1 MSDTAGNTGAKN
13 AIQKPLPAWITSGV
27 LGLVLGAGGCF
38 VTLYFYGYAPLE
50 SLVDNSGPPPAAM
63 AGTMPGGG
71 GMGGGGMGGGGM
83 GGGGMGGGGMGGG
96 GMGGGGMGGGGM
108 GGGGMGGGGMGG
120 TGGPRGKRNLATLV
134 AKLDL
139 ASKRISCQFD
149 SEQTAELAAQL
160 AALSQPDKM
169 TQDEAQELCDS
180 LEAVLSDEQK
190 ETLALFELPRGAV
203 SVGGGGKPPGR
214 TEDPN
219 AVPPDDNNP
228 FQQEAN
234 QTRLHSLLDR
244 LKGPG
249 AEKPTSAEAGDSGA

>member
-63 AGTMPGGG
+63 AGTMP
-71 GMGGGGMGGGGM
+71 
-83 GGGGMGGGGMGGG
+83 GGG

-249 AEKPTSAEAGDSGA
+249 AEKPTSAEAGDSGAL